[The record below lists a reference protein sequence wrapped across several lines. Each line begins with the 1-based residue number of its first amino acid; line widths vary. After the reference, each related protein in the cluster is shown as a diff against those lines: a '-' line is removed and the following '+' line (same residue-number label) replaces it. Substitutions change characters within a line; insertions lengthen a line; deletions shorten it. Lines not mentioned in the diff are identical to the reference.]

1 MPKADRVFSTPQP
14 AATISAQGASSL
26 CPASLIPAS
35 RPGASQALA
44 SEGEPP
50 ATPPT
55 CSSGAGHSMT
65 RRFLMNSIV
74 ALPLA
79 GVPTSSALAGDS
91 LTRKPT
97 KEELYAYA
105 EWLSN
110 ERSMLMHELGEPE
123 RFSPVGTAARA
134 FHFPSDDR
142 TWEDVPKPSTRCL
155 RVR

>member
-1 MPKADRVFSTPQP
+1 MPKADGVLSTPP
-14 AATISAQGASSL
+14 LTYEPVATISAPGASSL
-26 CPASLIPAS
+26 CPPSLIPAS

-50 ATPPT
+50 AAPQT
-55 CSSGAGHSMT
+55 CSGGAGHSMA

-79 GVPTSSALAGDS
+79 GVPTSSALDGDA

-110 ERSMLMHELGEPE
+110 ERQC
-123 RFSPVGTAARA
+123 AYA
-134 FHFPSDDR
+134 
-142 TWEDVPKPSTRCL
+142 
-155 RVR
+155 